1 MKNGR
6 RILWGV
12 IYGQAIQ
19 TFLFLVMDKLNVRNV
34 ILWAVICGLFITV
47 AIATGFCVAWREVEE
62 ATARASKQRKA
73 VQ

>member
-12 IYGQAIQ
+12 LYGQAIQ
-19 TFLFLVMDKLNVRNV
+19 TFLFIVMDKLNVRNI
-34 ILWAVICGLFITV
+34 ILWSVICGIFVTV

-62 ATARASKQRKA
+62 AAARASQRRKA